1 MFKSFFKIKRLIK
14 SRHKSNYVIGG
25 LACGIIIYVSMSI
38 NRESNLPI
46 GPSLP
51 EKRDSIRQPDQNL
64 ERMTIIQG
72 QITKNL
78 TLSEI
83 FSSFGLSHEVTYQV
97 VKASKPIYNL
107 RKLKVGNRFELEM
120 DINGNLTIFR
130 YHLDSDNFLEVLHG
144 DKGYEALLQPFDY
157 AKIEHPV
164 FGTIKS
170 SLFLAINRLGEK
182 DQLAL
187 DMAEIFSWDIDFN
200 TEIQA
205 GDYFR
210 LIVEKLSLE
219 GKFVK
224 YGRILAA
231 EFYNDGKNFKA
242 YFFEDPE
249 GEQGY
254 YNASG
259 YSLKRDFL
267 KSPVKFSRISSRFSH
282 RRFHPIL
289 KRVRPHLGVDYAA
302 PRGTPVVAAGKGRI
316 RFRGWKG
323 GFGKYI
329 VIKHSNGFTT
339 RYGHLSRFRS
349 GLSRGSRVVQGQT
362 IGYVGSTGLSTGPH
376 LDYRVTRDGVFVN
389 PVSLK
394 MKPTKP
400 LKSRYRSI
408 FEIEK
413 IKRKN
418 QLKAIKFP
426 NEFLRQA
433 NKLSTYD
440 AEFIY

>member
-1 MFKSFFKIKRLIK
+1 MFESSLKIKTLIK
-14 SRHKSNYVIGG
+14 SRRKTIFVIGS
-25 LACGIIIYVSMSI
+25 LACGVIIYVSMSV
-38 NRESNLPI
+38 NRESRPPI
-46 GPSLP
+46 RPSLP
-51 EKRDSIRQPDQNL
+51 EKGDSTSQLDQNL

-72 QITKNL
+72 QITKDL

-97 VKASKPIYNL
+97 VKASKPVYNL

-120 DINGNLTIFR
+120 DVNGNLITFR
-130 YHLDSDNFLEVLHG
+130 YHLDLDNFLEVLQG
-144 DKGYEALLQPFDY
+144 EKGYETLLQPFDY
-157 AKIEHPV
+157 EKIEHSV
-164 FGTIKS
+164 FGTIES

-231 EFYNDGKNFKA
+231 EFYNDGKIFKA

-254 YNASG
+254 YNATG

-339 RYGHLSRFRS
+339 RYAHLSRFRS

-413 IKRKN
+413 IKRQN
-418 QLKAIKFP
+418 QLKAINFS
-426 NEFLRQA
+426 NESMRQA

>member
-51 EKRDSIRQPDQNL
+51 EKRDSISQPDQNL

-164 FGTIKS
+164 FGTIES
-170 SLFLAINRLGEK
+170 SLFLAINKLGEK

-224 YGRILAA
+224 YG
-231 EFYNDGKNFKA
+231 KNCLH
-242 YFFEDPE
+242 
-249 GEQGY
+249 Q
-254 YNASG
+254 
-259 YSLKRDFL
+259 
-267 KSPVKFSRISSRFSH
+267 H
-282 RRFHPIL
+282 
-289 KRVRPHLGVDYAA
+289 
-302 PRGTPVVAAGKGRI
+302 
-316 RFRGWKG
+316 
-323 GFGKYI
+323 
-329 VIKHSNGFTT
+329 T
-339 RYGHLSRFRS
+339 R
-349 GLSRGSRVVQGQT
+349 
-362 IGYVGSTGLSTGPH
+362 
-376 LDYRVTRDGVFVN
+376 
-389 PVSLK
+389 
-394 MKPTKP
+394 
-400 LKSRYRSI
+400 
-408 FEIEK
+408 
-413 IKRKN
+413 
-418 QLKAIKFP
+418 
-426 NEFLRQA
+426 
-433 NKLSTYD
+433 
-440 AEFIY
+440 